1 MTPPWSRSVVH
12 MVYFVLRAPLCLAFA
27 GKVQSFQIGGSAL
40 VPFLVNAMF
49 DPDRRGLNLGQEK
62 AKKNVCA
69 RKHFSELRY
78 SWPTPTHLTES

>member
-62 AKKNVCA
+62 AKKNLFFMMV
-69 RKHFSELRY
+69 LRMQMEIFI
-78 SWPTPTHLTES
+78 WALL